1 MYEELA
7 GRVSAP
13 RFPWQAWIARGTAEM
28 RRPGEEQLLKHDSE
42 QQQGQGTNAAWRPRR
57 VGHLETLL
65 LVGLEA
71 MVDVASMLWA
81 EVGTTVH
88 STILALLLEL

>member
-1 MYEELA
+1 MA
-7 GRVSAP
+7 GVGSR
-13 RFPWQAWIARGTAEM
+13 RTAEM

-88 STILALLLEL
+88 SNDPCFAVRTVTMLFFLIL